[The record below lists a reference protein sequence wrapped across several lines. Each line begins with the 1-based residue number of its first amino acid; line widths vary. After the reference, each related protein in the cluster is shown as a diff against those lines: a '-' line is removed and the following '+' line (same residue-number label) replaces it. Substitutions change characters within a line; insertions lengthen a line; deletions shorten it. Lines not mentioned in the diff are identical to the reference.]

1 MKFKAVWILAAVN
14 CLLLTTLIMQWCK
27 PSLAYGQAAAGA
39 GRASDYIMIP
49 GTIVGGN
56 SSLVYII
63 DTQNGLL
70 SARTYDGRTIQDK
83 TPAIDLDRVLG
94 RNAGRP

>member
-1 MKFKAVWILAAVN
+1 MRFKSVWVLAAVN
-14 CLLLTTLIMQWCK
+14 CLLLTTLLMQWFK
-27 PSLAYGQAAAGA
+27 PTMAYGQAGAA

-49 GTIVGGN
+49 GQIVGGN

-70 SARTYDGRTIQDK
+70 SARTYDGRAIQDK

-94 RNAGRP
+94 RNAGRN

>member
-1 MKFKAVWILAAVN
+1 MKSKAVLALVILNGLLLAALVA
-14 CLLLTTLIMQWCK
+14 QWCK
-27 PSLAYGQAAAGA
+27 PNLAYGQAAP
-39 GRASDYIMIP
+39 RASDYIMIP
-49 GTIVGGN
+49 GQIIGGN

-70 SARTYDGRTIQDK
+70 SARTYDGTQIQDK

-94 RNAGRP
+94 RTAH

>member
-1 MKFKAVWILAAVN
+1 MRFKAVWVLAAVN
-14 CLLLTTLIMQWCK
+14 GFLLTTLIMQWCK
-27 PSLAYGQAAAGA
+27 PDLAYGQAATGV

-49 GTIVGGN
+49 GQTVGGI

-70 SARTYDGRTIQDK
+70 SARTYDGTRIQDK

-94 RNAGRP
+94 RNAGRQ

>member
-1 MKFKAVWILAAVN
+1 MKSKAVLALVILN
-14 CLLLTTLIMQWCK
+14 GLLLATLVAQWCK
-27 PSLAYGQAAAGA
+27 PNLAYGQAAAP
-39 GRASDYIMIP
+39 RASDYIMIP

-70 SARTYDGRTIQDK
+70 SARTYDGTQIQDK

-94 RNAGRP
+94 RNAR